1 MHPATVSLLI
11 PQKPARRQAQSI
23 VFAIP
28 ALAFLREHLH
38 HVASNDRSL
47 QVEQSFWV
55 YLSQVGMFPGVGD
68 QCKREAIRLTLDH
81 GERHPI
87 EDNEPVGEDR

>member
-1 MHPATVSLLI
+1 MHRATVSLLI
-11 PQKPARRQAQSI
+11 PQKPARRQAQII

-28 ALAFLREHLH
+28 ALAVLWEHLH
-38 HVASNDRSL
+38 YVASNSIGL
-47 QVEQSFWV
+47 QIEQRPWL

-68 QCKREAIRLTLDH
+68 QCEREAIRLTLYY

-87 EDNEPVGEDR
+87 EDNEPFGDDR